1 MYVYYIFEDS
11 ILYLPPHGN
20 PCSDPLMNRSEKK
33 LKNQIEILHETYRHK
48 SRNHN
53 NDNGLLQGFPFRV
66 VVQTLTSKVPNQY
79 HN

>member
-1 MYVYYIFEDS
+1 
-11 ILYLPPHGN
+11 
-20 PCSDPLMNRSEKK
+20 MNRSEKK

-48 SRNHN
+48 NRPHN
-53 NDNGLLQGFPFRV
+53 NDNGLLQGFPYWV